1 MKIKKN
7 YYCSLKILKIPK
19 FTNKCRVVEN
29 ESLFYRLDARL
40 TLDNTIDKAF
50 VEYHCDHTPEFAGT
64 IASSDIN
71 IDSPWSDWKHELSR
85 WPWRKLKHLD
95 LNGRFNLII
104 VQLLL
109 GSADHLEILSVTNW
123 PNEMVSGGMALDDS
137 WVQGIIAANPLHNLK
152 EFCLKMENDHVVEE
166 GFLTKTSLNMLINHA
181 VENCPKL
188 EKIVGEWTK
197 IPDR

>member
-1 MKIKKN
+1 M
-7 YYCSLKILKIPK
+7 
-19 FTNKCRVVEN
+19 
-29 ESLFYRLDARL
+29 DARL

-64 IASSDIN
+64 ISSSDIN
-71 IDSPWSDWKHELSR
+71 IDSSWSDWKHELSR
-85 WPWRKLKHLD
+85 WPWRKLKYLD

-104 VQLLL
+104 LQLLL
-109 GSADHLEILSVTNW
+109 GSADHIEVLSVTNW

-137 WVQGIIAANPLHNLK
+137 WVHGIITANPLHNLK
-152 EFCLKMENDHVVEE
+152 EFFLKMENDHVVEE

-181 VENCPKL
+181 IENCPKL

-197 IPDR
+197 IPDRQVILNILAKLHTFKSTLGLLY